1 MRAVFKRE
9 MKAYFTMPIGYAY
22 IAAMVALLGMY
33 FTFLCESVKEG
44 NNYTNI
50 TFIFQSISSI
60 ALLLAPVVTMRL
72 FSEDRK
78 QKVDQAIFT
87 APVKLIS
94 IIIGKFLAAFLLFI
108 IPISITLVQVY
119 ILKAHADINWL
130 WYLSDIIGFVLMGAA
145 IVSIGLFISA
155 LTESQMIAGIFG
167 MAVSFFIM
175 QIDYFAKSV
184 NVEWFTKVCTYIS
197 FLSRYKNFTSGIIDF
212 SNVVFFLSVVV
223 VFLYL
228 THLVLDRKRWA

>member
-9 MKAYFTMPIGYAY
+9 MKAYFTMPIGYIF
-22 IAAMVALLGMY
+22 IAAMLLLLNMY
-33 FTFLCESVKEG
+33 FSYMCQSS
-44 NNYTNI
+44 YSNI
-50 TFIFQSISSI
+50 SFVFSSISSI

-87 APVKLIS
+87 APVKLIN
-94 IIIGKFLAAFLLFI
+94 IVLGKFLAAFVLFMIPMSVTLLHQIFL
-108 IPISITLVQVY
+108 SY
-119 ILKAHADINWL
+119 HADVNWL
-130 WYLSDIIGFVLMGAA
+130 LYLSDIAGIALMGAA
-145 IVSIGLFISA
+145 ILSIGLFISA

-175 QIDYFAKSV
+175 QMDYFASV
-184 NVEWFTKVCTYIS
+184 SSKGFADLCASIS
-197 FLSRYKNFTSGIIDF
+197 FISRYNAFTTGQVDF
-212 SNVVFFLSVVV
+212 SNAVFFVSVVV
-223 VFLYL
+223 IFLYL